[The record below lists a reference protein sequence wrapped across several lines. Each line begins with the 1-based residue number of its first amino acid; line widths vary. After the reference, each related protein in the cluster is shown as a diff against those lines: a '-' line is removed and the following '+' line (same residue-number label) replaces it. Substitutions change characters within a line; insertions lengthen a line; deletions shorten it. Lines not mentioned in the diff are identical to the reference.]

1 MQPAYYENFTEIQNK
16 YWTMLEDA
24 VTNRGSPFR
33 IPVFMCSNKDD
44 IEGRLDQLKRN
55 FSFFGAPIG
64 MIITVEKEV
73 DLNGWGHVGHFI
85 QNICLASMEFGL
97 GTCLQE
103 SWSMYPE
110 TVKNTLQLDDSEIL
124 WCGIAIGYPDNTHP
138 INNYRTSREEVNKF
152 TKFF

>member
-1 MQPAYYENFTEIQNK
+1 
-16 YWTMLEDA
+16 
-24 VTNRGSPFR
+24 
-33 IPVFMCSNKDD
+33 
-44 IEGRLDQLKRN
+44 
-55 FSFFGAPIG
+55 
-64 MIITVEKEV
+64 
-73 DLNGWGHVGHFI
+73 
-85 QNICLASMEFGL
+85 MEFGL

-110 TVKNTLQLDDSEIL
+110 TVKNILQLDDSEIL